1 MSVPALPVP
10 ALLDIPADLT
20 GVLQRLGVAL
30 ALGFL
35 VGVERGWR
43 QREGEPGSRAA
54 GLRTFALTGLYGGLC
69 GLAGLTI
76 SIWILAAG
84 YLAFAAGFTLFE
96 LKRGEE
102 LRDFSATAVVAGLAT
117 ALLGALSFYI
127 PSPVIAAA
135 GAAMI
140 ALLAFREALHTFLAK
155 LTWPEIRGAVV
166 LLAMTFIITP
176 ILPDGP
182 VDPFGAL
189 NPRALWWITVLLGAA
204 SFAGYAA
211 LRALPAATGLTV
223 SAVAGAVVSSTAVTL
238 DLARRVG
245 RGDVPARPAI
255 AAAFAAAC
263 ISLTRVGLVTSVAAP
278 RVIGLIWPGLAG
290 AFVVF
295 AAGFLILRRRQSA
308 DEPAGE
314 PAKLGSPL
322 DLWEVAKFA
331 LLLAGLTVISKL
343 AAVLF
348 GPGAILIFAPVAGFA
363 DVDAAV
369 LAVTQQGDLV
379 PTLAATAIMMAI
391 AANMVLRVIVAT
403 TAGKR
408 AFAPP
413 YIAVSAAALASG
425 AVAAWAGWYF
435 L

>member
-1 MSVPALPVP
+1 MPIPALPIP
-10 ALLDIPADLT
+10 GLLDIPADLPS
-20 GVLQRLGVAL
+20 VLGRLGVAL

-35 VGVERGWR
+35 VGIERGWR

-76 SIWILAAG
+76 GIWVLVAG
-84 YLAFAAGFTLFE
+84 YLAFAAGFTVFE

-102 LRDFSATAVVAGLAT
+102 LRDFSATAVVAGLST
-117 ALLGALSFYI
+117 ALLGVLTFFI

-155 LTWPEIRGAVV
+155 LTWPEIRSAVV

-176 ILPDGP
+176 ILPDSP
-182 VDPFGAL
+182 IDPFGAL
-189 NPRALWWITVLLGAA
+189 NPRSLWWITVLLGAA

-238 DLARRVG
+238 DLARRAG

-255 AAAFAAAC
+255 SAAFAAAC
-263 ISLTRVGLVTSVAAP
+263 ISLTRVGLVTSIAAP
-278 RVIGLIWPGLAG
+278 RVISLIWPGLAG

-295 AAGFLILRRRQSA
+295 AAGFLILRRRQA

-314 PAKLGSPL
+314 PTKLGSPL
-322 DLWEVAKFA
+322 DLSEVAKFA
-331 LLLAGLTVISKL
+331 LILAGLTVISKL
-343 AAVLF
+343 AAVVF
-348 GPGAILIFAPVAGFA
+348 GPRAILIFAPMAGFA

-369 LAVTQQGDLV
+369 LAVTQQGDLA
-379 PTLAATAIMMAI
+379 PALAAAAILMAI

-413 YIAVSAAALASG
+413 YIAVSAAALVSG
-425 AVAAWAGWYF
+425 ALCAWAGWYF